1 MKDAAAMIK
10 RLLSENFR
18 RKSGKTI
25 FIAGILILILLIAI
39 LAAAGRDSA
48 EDGVDTDVQAKA
60 VQVTEI
66 TESRNPV
73 SLEYIGTV
81 DAEEL
86 IRYSFKT
93 AGQIKK
99 IYVSEGEPVKAGE
112 ILAEL
117 DTTDLEYQQ
126 SASGDTKDTAAAVI
140 QKAKDALDYANDLY
154 IKAQSLYEDG
164 AISKDYFDQIELK
177 KNAAESDYQQAL
189 SQHAAAA
196 TDYAYKSDLLEDSV
210 IYAGQDGYV
219 AQKVAGELD
228 RVGAYTPVLVVR
240 SGMQVVNIGVPQQE
254 LAEVAIGSGATVDV
268 DGEIAA
274 GTVTRISEL
283 PDAATRTY
291 NAEIS
296 VPDKAFRLGS
306 IARVSIGIGNAAG
319 IWIPLSSVFSD
330 DGETCVYIVNG
341 GRALRKTIEIQSIHE
356 DQAMV
361 SGLESGESLVI
372 SGMNHLDDG
381 VLVKIQGQEQPDE

>member
-154 IKAQSLYEDG
+154 IKEQSLYEDG

-189 SQHAAAA
+189 SQHAAMWRRRSRANWTA
-196 TDYAYKSDLLEDSV
+196 SAPIRLFWSSEAGCRSSISASRSRNWRKS
-210 IYAGQDGYV
+210 
-219 AQKVAGELD
+219 
-228 RVGAYTPVLVVR
+228 R
-240 SGMQVVNIGVPQQE
+240 
-254 LAEVAIGSGATVDV
+254 
-268 DGEIAA
+268 
-274 GTVTRISEL
+274 
-283 PDAATRTY
+283 
-291 NAEIS
+291 S
-296 VPDKAFRLGS
+296 VPAPR
-306 IARVSIGIGNAAG
+306 
-319 IWIPLSSVFSD
+319 
-330 DGETCVYIVNG
+330 
-341 GRALRKTIEIQSIHE
+341 
-356 DQAMV
+356 
-361 SGLESGESLVI
+361 
-372 SGMNHLDDG
+372 
-381 VLVKIQGQEQPDE
+381 